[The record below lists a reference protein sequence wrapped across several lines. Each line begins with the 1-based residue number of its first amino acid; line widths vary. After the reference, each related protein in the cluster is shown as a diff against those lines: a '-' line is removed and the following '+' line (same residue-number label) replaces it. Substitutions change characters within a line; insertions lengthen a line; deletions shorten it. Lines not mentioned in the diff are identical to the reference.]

1 MQEGFGRVGVL
12 MGGPSSEREIS
23 LKSGWAVYQALTNEG
38 LDAVPLEID
47 TDAEEKI
54 KEADID
60 AAFIALHGKFGEDGT
75 LQRILQD
82 LQIPYTGSG
91 IIASLL
97 CFDKVASRRVFKHY
111 NIPAP
116 KYEVLQQ
123 AAWGRRIEKIDFS
136 FPVVVKP
143 SNQGSSVGITLV
155 KECSTLAAAVENAFN
170 YDDTV
175 LVEEYITGREITV
188 GILDDTPLP
197 VVEIVPQNIFFD
209 FQAKYEK
216 GKTAY
221 IVPARLSARTAQ
233 EARCTALL
241 AHNSLGCR
249 SFSRVDMIL
258 AGEKPVVL
266 EVNSIPGLTAVS
278 LLPMAARAE
287 GIDFGQLCLRILQSC
302 LPARQADFT
311 RQKVFQYV

>member
-1 MQEGFGRVGVL
+1 MQGEFGRVGVL

-23 LKSGWAVYQALTNEG
+23 LKSGRAVYQALTNEG

-75 LQRILQD
+75 IQQILQD

-111 NIPAP
+111 NIAVPE
-116 KYEVLQQ
+116 YEVLRQ
-123 AAWGRRIEKIDFS
+123 AAWGRRIEEIGFG

-155 KECSTLAAAVENAFN
+155 NAHSALAAAVENAFN

-188 GILDDTPLP
+188 GILDDVPLP
-197 VVEIVPQNIFFD
+197 VVEIVPKNIFFD

-216 GKTAY
+216 GKTEY
-221 IVPARLSARTAQ
+221 IVPARLSARTIQ
-233 EARCTALL
+233 QVQRTALL
-241 AHNSLGCR
+241 AHKSLGCR

-258 AGEKPVVL
+258 AGENPVVL
-266 EVNSIPGLTAVS
+266 EVNSIPGLTAAS

-287 GIDFGQLCLRILQSC
+287 EIDFGQLCLRILQSC
-302 LPARQADFT
+302 LPARQAAFT
-311 RQKVFQYV
+311 RQEVSQHV